1 MIFESFKSLRESNPH
16 SPAFL
21 IAAGDRALPI
31 SWRTFTDDID
41 AVVHI
46 IRKFAYGSTIAILG
60 ENSYEWM
67 VAHAAILFSGAIA
80 LPLDTALSAPEIA
93 ERLKFAKASFLMYSS
108 LYEETAHK
116 VARLC
121 PGLGTGG
128 LGSHKTEKYLSAA
141 RKAIAENSDSIW
153 SLSKVDDQHVSML
166 VFTSGTTAEPR
177 AVELTI
183 AGIEGFSEWGVKCL
197 PMSKGDHSLMLL
209 PLYHIFGICSAYL
222 MLTQG
227 VAIGVCPDFR
237 RIYDAVKRFSADFLF
252 LVPALAEILAQK
264 IRQKG
269 NNAETVFGRPIRWIL
284 TGGAALARR
293 TYENLSELGVRMMTA
308 YGLTETS
315 ASFAMMPYSE
325 PPSFGAQGKVAELEG
340 VEAKVSETGELLIKG
355 PFVMKGY
362 YKMPERTAKV
372 IDQDGFFHTGDIGRI
387 DERGYVYIT
396 GRASRTIVLSSG
408 KKVAPEEMEE
418 KLVSLPG
425 ILEAVVS
432 GEGESREI
440 RAEVFSHLSQSTVE
454 RMIGEMNLTLPVY
467 KRIKTIILRTSP
479 FPRTSS
485 GKIQCRSV
493 V

>member
-1 MIFESFKSLRESNPH
+1 MIFESFKALRNSAPH
-16 SPAFL
+16 SSAFL

-41 AVVHI
+41 AVAHV
-46 IRKFAYGSTIAILG
+46 IRKFAPGATIAILG

-67 VAHAAILFSGAIA
+67 VAHAAILFSGAVA
-80 LPLDTALSAPEIA
+80 LPLDTALSADEIA
-93 ERLKFAKASFLMYSS
+93 QRLKFAKASVLLYSA
-108 LYEETAHK
+108 LYEETAHR

-128 LGSHKTEKYLSAA
+128 LGSPKTDKYLSAA
-141 RKAIAENSDSIW
+141 RKAIAGGEASVWDAPSIDSER
-153 SLSKVDDQHVSML
+153 VAML

-183 AGIEGFSEWGVKCL
+183 SGIEGFSLWGAKCL
-197 PMSKGDHSLMLL
+197 PMDAGDHSLMLL

-237 RIYDAVKRFSADFLF
+237 RIYDAVKRFKADFLF

-269 NNAETVFGRPIRWIL
+269 DSVEAVFGRPIRWIL

-293 TYENLSELGVRMMTA
+293 TYENLTELGARMLTA

-315 ASFAMMPYSE
+315 ASFAIMPYSE

-340 VEAKVSETGELLIKG
+340 VEAKVAENGELLVKA

-362 YKMPERTAKV
+362 YKMPERTALA
-372 IDQDGFFHTGDIGRI
+372 IDADGFFHTGDLGRI

-408 KKVAPEEMEE
+408 KKVSPEEMEE

-440 RAEVFSHLSQSTVE
+440 RAEVYSRLSQSTVE
-454 RMIGEMNLTLPVY
+454 REIGELNLSMPVY
-467 KRIKTIILRTSP
+467 KRIKTIIVRQTP